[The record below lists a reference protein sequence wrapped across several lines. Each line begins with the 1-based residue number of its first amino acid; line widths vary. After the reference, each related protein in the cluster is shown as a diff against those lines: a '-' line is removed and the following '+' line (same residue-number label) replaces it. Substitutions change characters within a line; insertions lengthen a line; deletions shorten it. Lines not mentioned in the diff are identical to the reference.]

1 METLK
6 SSKVEET
13 LHAGLESFN
22 SLKEK
27 MLSEEGLEEL
37 KGSVEELAD
46 EATKLVRKYPGR
58 SLAGAFVAGIL
69 VGAWINRR

>member
-1 METLK
+1 MESVK
-6 SSKVEET
+6 GSKVEET

-27 MLSEEGLEEL
+27 ILTEEGFEEL

-69 VGAWINRR
+69 VGAWINRK